1 MIEMNTPI
9 WRYLSFFKFFDWV
22 ASRKMYFAR
31 ADQFKDDR
39 WECVIP
45 DVILLKRLELL
56 KESGFD
62 AERIHRIRNQYDVTN
77 PLRRSHSFVSSWF
90 RAENESDLMWRA
102 NCGQHP
108 GIAVKSTPQLIKESL
123 ADDQQHSAFVKVD
136 EVAYYNPDAVGADLD
151 LMEKMLCAPI
161 LSKRDAFAG
170 DQECRFFIEWNEIQ
184 TKGDEAWVATPE
196 KCLRVECN
204 TKACFNEI
212 VLSPGVEKSSLE
224 VIKDFVEGYGIDPA
238 VVRLSKIDE
247 QFDQL
252 IDRNALQN

>member
-90 RAENESDLMWRA
+90 RAELFHQRGKFA
-102 NCGQHP
+102 
-108 GIAVKSTPQLIKESL
+108 
-123 ADDQQHSAFVKVD
+123 
-136 EVAYYNPDAVGADLD
+136 EV
-151 LMEKMLCAPI
+151 
-161 LSKRDAFAG
+161 
-170 DQECRFFIEWNEIQ
+170 FFQIRHCVI
-184 TKGDEAWVATPE
+184 
-196 KCLRVECN
+196 LRV
-204 TKACFNEI
+204 
-212 VLSPGVEKSSLE
+212 
-224 VIKDFVEGYGIDPA
+224 
-238 VVRLSKIDE
+238 
-247 QFDQL
+247 
-252 IDRNALQN
+252 LQNFLRVSDKWLALPALT